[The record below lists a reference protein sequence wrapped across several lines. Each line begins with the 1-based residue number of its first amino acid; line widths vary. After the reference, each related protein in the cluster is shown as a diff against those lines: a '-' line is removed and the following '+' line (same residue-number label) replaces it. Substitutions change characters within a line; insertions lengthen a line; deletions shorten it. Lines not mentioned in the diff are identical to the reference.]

1 MEKRPRLPASSL
13 SVNKFVDAA
22 QVLRHE
28 SPVKLLTKS
37 GGEGGGGGERETGFA
52 LGA

>member
-37 GGEGGGGGERETGFA
+37 GGEGGGEERETGFA
-52 LGA
+52 PGA